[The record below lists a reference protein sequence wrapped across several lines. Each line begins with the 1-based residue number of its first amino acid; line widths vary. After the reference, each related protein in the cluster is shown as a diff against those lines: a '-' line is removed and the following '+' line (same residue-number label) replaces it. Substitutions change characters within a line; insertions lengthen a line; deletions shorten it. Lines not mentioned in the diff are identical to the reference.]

1 MVGNTAVQ
9 MELALA
15 GRLDLLK
22 AADLDAFLDA
32 TLACLR
38 LVQNI
43 LEHPHNERYR
53 RLRGSAPVS
62 TCSVWRA
69 GSACT
74 PPLCMCVTVRAFTIK
89 YHAFC
94 CMRECVV
101 HGSHFVRVHST
112 VRRALLADFSPH
124 AAHAH
129 VTCVTVSSFSPC
141 QILARPGVIDV
152 MEAIG
157 FRFEVGPHWLQVN
170 AFEGYGCVHVWLA

>member
-1 MVGNTAVQ
+1 
-9 MELALA
+9 MELALS

-62 TCSVWRA
+62 ARADTCSVWRA

-74 PPLCMCVTVRAFTIK
+74 PPLCMCVIVRAFTIK

-101 HGSHFVRVHST
+101 HAFAFRTSAFNRATCSTSRLLTTCCACACHLCHRLLLLSLSDSGTTWSHRCDGSHW
-112 VRRALLADFSPH
+112 
-124 AAHAH
+124 
-129 VTCVTVSSFSPC
+129 VSF
-141 QILARPGVIDV
+141 
-152 MEAIG
+152 
-157 FRFEVGPHWLQVN
+157 
-170 AFEGYGCVHVWLA
+170 

>member
-1 MVGNTAVQ
+1 

-62 TCSVWRA
+62 ARADTCSVRRA
-69 GSACT
+69 ESACT
-74 PPLCMCVTVRAFTIK
+74 PHLCISVIVRAFAIK

-94 CMRECVV
+94 CMRKCVV
-101 HGSHFVRVHST
+101 HAFAFRTSALNRATCSSHRTHTRCMLRMRMSPVPSSPLSLPVRFWHD
-112 VRRALLADFSPH
+112 LE
-124 AAHAH
+124 
-129 VTCVTVSSFSPC
+129 SS
-141 QILARPGVIDV
+141 R
-152 MEAIG
+152 
-157 FRFEVGPHWLQVN
+157 
-170 AFEGYGCVHVWLA
+170 